1 MKIAIGA
8 EIKQTAN
15 AMPTPRNLIDKFIL
29 THRFTI
35 YYS

>member
-15 AMPTPRNLIDKFIL
+15 AMPTYRNLFVKFIL
-29 THRFTI
+29 TRRFTI